1 MDRNEVHIA
10 FEILLEEIE
19 QVANSINDAGAE
31 AFQKGAYDEAR
42 RMIEVATRLTEFRE
56 RVKALQDEWRSI
68 FTGYAPEGR
77 MRRRKRPK
85 RLKRGLRTSEDAF
98 RKPILE
104 ALVELGGRAE
114 MSEVL
119 DLVERKMRGILNEY
133 DYQPLPSDPNTIR
146 WRNTAQWCRNT
157 MVREGLLKSDSPR
170 GIWEISERGRKAL
183 QEGKV

>member
-1 MDRNEVHIA
+1 M
-10 FEILLEEIE
+10 
-19 QVANSINDAGAE
+19 
-31 AFQKGAYDEAR
+31 
-42 RMIEVATRLTEFRE
+42 
-56 RVKALQDEWRSI
+56 
-68 FTGYAPEGR
+68 
-77 MRRRKRPK
+77 K

-104 ALVELGGRAE
+104 ALVELEGRAE
-114 MSEVL
+114 MSKVL
-119 DLVERKMRGILNEY
+119 DLVEKKMQGILNDY
-133 DYQPLPSDPNTIR
+133 DYQSLPSDPKTIR

>member
-42 RMIEVATRLTEFRE
+42 RMIEIATRLTEFRE

-85 RLKRGLRTSEDAF
+85 RLK
-98 RKPILE
+98 
-104 ALVELGGRAE
+104 AE
-114 MSEVL
+114 MSKVL
-119 DLVERKMRGILNEY
+119 DLVERKMRGILNDY

>member
-19 QVANSINDAGAE
+19 QVANSINDDGVE
-31 AFQKGAYDEAR
+31 AFQKGAYDRAR
-42 RMIEVATRLTEFRE
+42 RMIEIARRLAEFRE
-56 RVKALQDEWRSI
+56 RVKALRNEWRNV
-68 FTGYAPEGR
+68 FTGYVPER
-77 MRRRKRPK
+77 KMRRRERPE

-114 MSEVL
+114 MSKVL
-119 DLVERKMRGILNEY
+119 DLVEKKMQGILNDY
-133 DYQPLPSDPNTIR
+133 DYQPLPSNPKNIR

-157 MVREGLLKSDSPR
+157 MLREELLKSNSPW
-170 GIWEISERGRKAL
+170 GIWEISERGSKAL

>member
-1 MDRNEVHIA
+1 MDGNEVHIA

-19 QVANSINDAGAE
+19 QVANGINEAGSK

-42 RMIEVATRLTEFRE
+42 RMIEIATRLAEFRE
-56 RVKALQDEWRSI
+56 RVKALQNEWRNV
-68 FTGYAPEGR
+68 FTGYAPKKKKS
-77 MRRRKRPK
+77 RRRPE
-85 RLKRGLRTSEDAF
+85 RLEKGLRTSEDAF
-98 RKPILE
+98 RRPILE

-114 MSEVL
+114 MSKVL
-119 DLVERKMRGILNEY
+119 DLVEKKMQGILN
-133 DYQPLPSDPNTIR
+133 DFDRQPLRSDPNIIR

-157 MVREGLLKSDSPR
+157 MTREGLLKSYSPR

>member
-1 MDRNEVHIA
+1 MNRNEVYIA

-19 QVANSINDAGAE
+19 QVANGINEAGAK

-42 RMIEVATRLTEFRE
+42 RMIEIATRLAEFRE
-56 RVKALQDEWRSI
+56 KVKALQKEWGTI
-68 FTGYAPEGR
+68 FASRVPEPKK
-77 MRRRKRPK
+77 RRRRPG
-85 RLKRGLRTSEDAF
+85 RLERGLRTSEDAF

-114 MSEVL
+114 MPRVL
-119 DLVERKMRGILNEY
+119 ELLEKKMQGVLNDY
-133 DYQPLPSDPNTIR
+133 DYQPLPSDPKTIR

-170 GIWEISERGRKAL
+170 GIWEISERGRQAL
-183 QEGKV
+183 QEDMV

>member
-31 AFQKGAYDEAR
+31 AFQKGAYDGAR
-42 RMIEVATRLTEFRE
+42 RTIEIATRLAEFRE
-56 RVKALQDEWRSI
+56 RVKALQNEWRNV
-68 FTGYAPEGR
+68 FTGYAPER
-77 MRRRKRPK
+77 KMRRRERPE

-98 RKPILE
+98 RKLILE
-104 ALVELGGRAE
+104 ALVELEGRAE
-114 MSEVL
+114 MSKVL
-119 DLVERKMRGILNEY
+119 DLVEKKMQGILNDY
-133 DYQPLPSDPNTIR
+133 DYQSLPSDPKTIR

-170 GIWEISERGRKAL
+170 GIWEISERGRKSL